1 MAAVNVFS
9 TSITTH
15 NMSRQ
20 ELVQWVND
28 SLILNITKIEH
39 LCTGAIYCQFMH
51 MLFDNT
57 MPLKKVKWASTL
69 EHEYIHNF
77 KLLQEAFKKTG
88 TNKVI
93 PVEKLVKGK
102 FQDNFEFV
110 QWFKKYFDANY
121 QGKDYEPVMTRGG
134 VTLAVAGG
142 AKGKSASRASHT
154 TSKVSPGGAR
164 HTSAAS
170 RTKPGPKSAT
180 STKSAPSSVVHHSTA
195 PSHNNAAA
203 QQEIAELKQQVT
215 ALTDEQTELSQTVQ
229 ALQHERDFY
238 FGKLRQIEV
247 ICQEHENQEVDELLR
262 QTCDKITEIL
272 YATEGSDEMMSV
284 AEASVAVEEVPGEVD
299 PADATDDGSS
309 EDLLAAGEQPDVGLV
324 SFEESY

>member
-9 TSITTH
+9 TSITTN

-20 ELVQWVND
+20 DLVQWVND

-51 MLFDNT
+51 MLFDKK
-57 MPLKKVKWASTL
+57 MPIKKVKWASTL

-77 KLLQEAFKKTG
+77 KLLQESFKRTG

-121 QGKDYEPVMTRGG
+121 QGQEYEPVMARSGS
-134 VTLAVAGG
+134 TLAVAGG
-142 AKGKSASRASHT
+142 GKGKPASRASHT

-170 RTKPGPKSAT
+170 RTKPEPKSAPAPPVHH
-180 STKSAPSSVVHHSTA
+180 SAPSQ
-195 PSHNNAAA
+195 NNAAA
-203 QQEIAELKQQVT
+203 QHEIAELKQQIT
-215 ALTDEQTELSQTVQ
+215 ALTEEQSELSQTVQ

-247 ICQEHENQEVDELLR
+247 ICQEHENQEVDEVLR

-272 YATEGSDEMMSV
+272 YATEEGFASPDE
-284 AEASVAVEEVPGEVD
+284 VEGELVD
-299 PADATDDGSS
+299 NGE
-309 EDLLAAGEQPDVGLV
+309 EDI
-324 SFEESY
+324 Y